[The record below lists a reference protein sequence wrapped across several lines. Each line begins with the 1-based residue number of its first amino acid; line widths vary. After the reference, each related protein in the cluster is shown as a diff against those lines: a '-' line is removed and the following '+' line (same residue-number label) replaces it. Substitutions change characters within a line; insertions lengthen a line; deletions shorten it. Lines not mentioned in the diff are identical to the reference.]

1 MKHLAST
8 LLIGL
13 ALTFA
18 ACTKEKKDAPKAEP
32 AAATTPPPAPSAPAP
47 AATTPPPAAAAA
59 TPPAGEPAKTEDKPK
74 AGGW

>member
-1 MKHLAST
+1 MKHIAST
-8 LLIGL
+8 LFIGL
-13 ALTFA
+13 TLTFA
-18 ACTKEKKDAPKAEP
+18 ACTKDKKDAP

-59 TPPAGEPAKTEDKPK
+59 TPPAGEPAKTDDKPKEGAK